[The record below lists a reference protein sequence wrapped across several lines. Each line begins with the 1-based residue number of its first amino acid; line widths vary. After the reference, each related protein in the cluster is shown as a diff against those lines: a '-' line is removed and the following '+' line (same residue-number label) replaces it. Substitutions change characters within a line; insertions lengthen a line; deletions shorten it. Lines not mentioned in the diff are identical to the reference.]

1 MKQQEVFKKIGNII
15 KELNEQYEYLD
26 KTEDSLND
34 LELELFVANA
44 HFLADHSEVLKK
56 LNLQSLQA
64 KVITPA
70 PEIKKEEKYFE
81 PLVQPIKPV
90 AEVKPVIEE
99 PVAALPPDTPA
110 EVVEPVE
117 ETPVEEKPVEEVT
130 HFEYVEDVPSPH
142 IDLQGNGADDDFS
155 YVRQEPEIIKHE
167 LILDESENWDDDE
180 GFLSEELSAPK
191 EETEHIPAEKRARKE
206 HIEVEPEKPVVE
218 ANAEIKKEEPVAEK
232 PAVEEPLTI
241 NQRISAQLN
250 ATSRAAEHAHTQTIS
265 DLKQAITLNDKL
277 LYIKD
282 LFNGYNLA
290 YSEAIDIL
298 NRFTT
303 FDEAEK
309 FLQSSYAVK
318 NNWETKQATADKFYA
333 LLRRRYL

>member
-1 MKQQEVFKKIGNII
+1 MKQQEVFKKIGTII
-15 KELNEQYEYLD
+15 KELNEQYDYLD
-26 KTEDSLND
+26 KTEGSLND

-64 KVITPA
+64 QVKTPE
-70 PEIKKEEKYFE
+70 PEPKKEEKYFE
-81 PLVQPIKPV
+81 PLVQPIKP
-90 AEVKPVIEE
+90 ATEVKPVIEE
-99 PVAALPPDTPA
+99 PVAALPLDAPA
-110 EVVEPVE
+110 EIVE
-117 ETPVEEKPVEEVT
+117 PVEEKPVEEIPD
-130 HFEYVEDVPSPH
+130 EYVEDTPVPH

-155 YVRQEPEIIKHE
+155 YIRQEPEIIKHE

-191 EETEHIPAEKRARKE
+191 HETEHIPIAKRARKE
-206 HIEVEPEKPVVE
+206 HVEFEPEKPAVE
-218 ANAEIKKEEPVAEK
+218 AKAEIKKETPVAEK
-232 PAVEEPLTI
+232 STVEEHLTI
-241 NQRISAQLN
+241 NQRMSAQLN
-250 ATSRAAEHAHTQTIS
+250 ETSRAAEHVHTQTIS

-298 NRFTT
+298 NRFSS

-318 NNWETKQATADKFYA
+318 NNWESKQATADKFYA